1 MTRVKRGVVSRRKRS
16 RILKYT
22 KGYRWDRKTKERAAK
37 EAILHA
43 WTHAFRGR
51 KEKKRKFRQLW
62 EVQINAACRQ
72 KGTKYSNFIAGLKKN
87 NIKLNRKILAEVA
100 RTQPIIFERLVKK
113 II

>member
-87 NIKLNRKILAEVA
+87 NIKLNRKILAELA

>member
-1 MTRVKRGVVSRRKRS
+1 MTRVKRGVVSSRKRS

-87 NIKLNRKILAEVA
+87 NIKLNRKILAELA

>member
-22 KGYRWDRKTKERAAK
+22 KGYRWNRKTKERAAK

-87 NIKLNRKILAEVA
+87 NIKLNRKILAELA